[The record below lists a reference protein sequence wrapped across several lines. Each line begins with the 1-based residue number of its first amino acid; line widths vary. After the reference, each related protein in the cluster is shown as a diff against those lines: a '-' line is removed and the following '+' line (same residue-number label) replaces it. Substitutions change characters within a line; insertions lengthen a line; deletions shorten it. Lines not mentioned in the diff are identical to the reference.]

1 MRRLEGGLARY
12 LINVLA
18 LAGLLMMPAHCVS
31 ATTST
36 TTTAESAS
44 LSTPF
49 ESDSFTPRVGKI
61 LFSRYKDIYTVN
73 LDDGEVKRLTYTE
86 QCGGCFNLQPM
97 WSPDG
102 SRVAFTSN
110 RGGDFDIYVMK
121 SDGSDQ
127 RRLTDMVGRES
138 SPAWSPR
145 GNSIAFVNGGDTTFA
160 GMVNSTEC
168 NHPNIYLV
176 SADGGLPVKLTDK
189 GANTDPSWSPDGK
202 RIAFTSDRDGDYEI
216 YLLDVGGDR
225 LVQLTHNDG
234 ADDVDPSWSP
244 DGVSIAYGR
253 GYARRDFCRME
264 GIIEN
269 PLAPDATAWGAD
281 LYVVGVDGSG
291 LKRLTF
297 DGNNSDPAWLPDGSG
312 LAFTKGGDAG
322 YELFYVELTS
332 LSQTRVADGANFD
345 LSPSC
350 MAGAE
355 SATGTLHAVGR

>member
-1 MRRLEGGLARY
+1 MRMLESGLARY
-12 LINVLA
+12 VINVLS
-18 LAGLLMMPAHCVS
+18 LAGLLTMVAHCAS

-36 TTTAESAS
+36 MTTASAS
-44 LSTPF
+44 FTKPL
-49 ESDSFTPRVGKI
+49 ESDRLTLRGWNI

-73 LDDGEVKRLTYTE
+73 LEDGEVKRLTYTE
-86 QCGGCFNLQPM
+86 QCGGCFNLQPT

-102 SRVAFTSN
+102 SQIAFTSN

-127 RRLTDMVGRES
+127 RRLTNMAGRDS

-145 GNSIAFVNGGDTTFA
+145 GDQIAFVNGGDTTFA
-160 GMVNSTEC
+160 GMVNSTVC

-225 LVQLTHNDG
+225 LVQLTYNEG
-234 ADDVDPSWSP
+234 VDDVDPSWSP
-244 DGVSIAYGR
+244 DGASIAFGR
-253 GYARRDFCRME
+253 GYAKWDFCRME

-269 PLAPDATAWGAD
+269 PLGPDTSAWGAD

-291 LKRLTF
+291 LERLTF
-297 DGNNSDPAWLPDGSG
+297 NGNNSDPAWSSNGSG

-322 YELFYVELTS
+322 FELFYVELAG
-332 LSQTRVADGANFD
+332 LSQTRVADGADFD

-350 MAGAE
+350 MVGAASGAGMFDTVE
-355 SATGTLHAVGR
+355 R

>member
-18 LAGLLMMPAHCVS
+18 LAGLLTLAAHCVS
-31 ATTST
+31 ATTSA
-36 TTTAESAS
+36 TTAASAS
-44 LSTPF
+44 FSTPF
-49 ESDSFTPRVGKI
+49 ESGSFTPSVGKI
-61 LFSRYKDIYTVN
+61 LFSRYKDIYTVS
-73 LDDGEVKRLTYTE
+73 LGDGVVKRLTYTE
-86 QCGGCFNLQPM
+86 QCGGCFNLQPT

-102 SRVAFTSN
+102 SRIAFTSN
-110 RGGDFDIYVMK
+110 RGGDFDIYVMDA
-121 SDGSDQ
+121 DGSDQ
-127 RRLTDMVGRES
+127 RRLTDMVGRDS

-145 GNSIAFVNGGDTTFA
+145 GDRIAFVNGGDTTFA
-160 GMVNSTEC
+160 GLVNSTEC
-168 NHPNIYLV
+168 NDPNIYLV

-216 YLLDVGGDR
+216 YLLDVAANHLVR
-225 LVQLTHNDG
+225 LTNNEGV
-234 ADDVDPSWSP
+234 DDVDPSWSP
-244 DGVSIAYGR
+244 DGAGIAFGR

-269 PLAPDATAWGAD
+269 PLEPDANAWRAD

-322 YELFYVELTS
+322 FELFYVELTG
-332 LSQTRVADGANFD
+332 LSQTKVADGANFD

-355 SATGTLHAVGR
+355 SGAGMLDTVGR